1 MYLQALYLNM
11 WIMYVYLS
19 STAENG
25 NQDGDG
31 SGNDISICALVIHIM
46 VACVFLYICVGRTL
60 HDRCPCKRLKNTQV
74 RRCNTTNEQVM
85 ESSINLNVANGNTI
99 NVIIH

>member
-1 MYLQALYLNM
+1 MITLIVLPLTTFRLIDDSMTYSFVVLHLLQMYVHALYLNM

-31 SGNDISICALVIHIM
+31 SGNDIYICANILRVSGFPI
-46 VACVFLYICVGRTL
+46 F
-60 HDRCPCKRLKNTQV
+60 
-74 RRCNTTNEQVM
+74 
-85 ESSINLNVANGNTI
+85 
-99 NVIIH
+99 